1 MGDSFGKA
9 CRHVVMWSC
18 GHYIEYKDKLVNFGT
33 IVRFNKKQYE
43 TVNNNTK
50 CLTMMK
56 KEDKVDT
63 PASRPIV
70 LMAEETVAPLE
81 FTAPATE
88 PSHSLVCFT
97 NKLPKYKQEDCDGH
111 QNTENEP

>member
-1 MGDSFGKA
+1 
-9 CRHVVMWSC
+9 MWSC
-18 GHYIEYKDKLVNFGT
+18 GHVVITLKTRTNWSILAQSYDST
-33 IVRFNKKQYE
+33 KKQYE

-111 QNTENEP
+111 QNTKNES